1 MSRHGE
7 NIRKRKD
14 GRWEGRYSKGK
25 INGKPVQGSVFASTY
40 KEAKEKL
47 LLARFQAVT
56 QQESPSYKGTSFEE
70 TFGVIAEEWFAEG
83 RVSLKPSTISRYRS
97 ILDTYLI
104 PEFGTVKIEGI
115 SRADV
120 NTFYTRLLSES
131 GCHKKPLSPKTVL
144 CILSV
149 FRIVLKY
156 ARLEKGLNVVNT
168 EDISIK
174 QEQKVLRVFSM
185 DEYRIISNKLI
196 SSHSMDCL
204 GILLSLYTGL
214 RIGEVCALRWG
225 DISFDEQVIHITKTM
240 QRIQLPKGYKPRTK
254 IVITSPKSKCSV
266 RDIPIPGEV
275 VRLLITMRKP
285 DDCYLLTGKRNEYME
300 PRTMEN
306 HFNKLMMDCNIK
318 GATMHTC
325 RHSFATRC
333 VELDFDVKTLSE
345 ILGHASV
352 SITMNR
358 YVHPSMA
365 LKHKHMDKLSR
376 FLEGQE

>member
-1 MSRHGE
+1 M
-7 NIRKRKD
+7 RKIIKILISFILITFIFTFSMVNAFTSQSTPLYNGIDVSNWQQDVDYKRVKESGIEIVYMKASQGQRSKD
-14 GRWEGRYSKGK
+14 KSFEKH
-25 INGKPVQGSVFASTY
+25 Y

-204 GILLSLYTGL
+204 GILLSLYTGVSAGRFEPFWARL
-214 RIGEVCALRWG
+214 
-225 DISFDEQVIHITKTM
+225 
-240 QRIQLPKGYKPRTK
+240 IQ
-254 IVITSPKSKCSV
+254 
-266 RDIPIPGEV
+266 PIP
-275 VRLLITMRKP
+275 
-285 DDCYLLTGKRNEYME
+285 DN
-300 PRTMEN
+300 
-306 HFNKLMMDCNIK
+306 
-318 GATMHTC
+318 
-325 RHSFATRC
+325 
-333 VELDFDVKTLSE
+333 
-345 ILGHASV
+345 
-352 SITMNR
+352 
-358 YVHPSMA
+358 
-365 LKHKHMDKLSR
+365 LK
-376 FLEGQE
+376 